1 MAHILIRHK
10 IADFD
15 KWKPLFD
22 DHLPVREAA
31 SLKNL
36 YLWRNEG
43 DPNEIFVLFEALDLA
58 KAKEFLGSS
67 ELKKKMQEDGVQGAP
82 EIVFLSES

>member
-1 MAHILIRHK
+1 MAHILVRHK
-10 IADFD
+10 VADFD
-15 KWKPLFD
+15 KWKPLFE
-22 DHLPVREAA
+22 DHRPVREAA

-36 YLWRNEG
+36 YLWRNER
-43 DPNEIFVLFEALDLA
+43 DPNDIIVLFEASDLA

-67 ELKKKMQEDGVQGAP
+67 ELKIKMQEDGVQGAP

>member
-1 MAHILIRHK
+1 MAHILVRHK
-10 IADFD
+10 VADFD
-15 KWKPLFD
+15 KWKPLFE
-22 DHLPVREAA
+22 DHRPVREAA

-43 DPNEIFVLFEALDLA
+43 DPNDIIVLFEASDLA

-67 ELKKKMQEDGVQGAP
+67 ELKIKMQEHGVQGAP

>member
-1 MAHILIRHK
+1 
-10 IADFD
+10 
-15 KWKPLFD
+15 
-22 DHLPVREAA
+22 
-31 SLKNL
+31 
-36 YLWRNEG
+36 
-43 DPNEIFVLFEALDLA
+43 LFEASDLA